1 MKDEQ
6 SFCSK
11 NRVITAVDLVQQIN
25 ATKWGNI
32 CMM

>member
-1 MKDEQ
+1 MALRGDAMKDEQ

-25 ATKWGNI
+25 ATK
-32 CMM
+32 